1 MISIRTIDTAE
12 DFAGLAAAWEALHDA
27 APAASVFTSWLWQY
41 EWWKVYGKDQQL
53 RVLVASEGGRA
64 VGILP
69 LYIQASKVAG
79 FPVRHLRLVGTGG
92 DTYPDDMG
100 PVLAGSSPGEVGRA
114 LAQAALRL
122 GGWDIIALG
131 DMDPRLGFHEAAADE
146 ARQAGLGLR
155 EGVAQRISYIDLP
168 PTWDSYLKSASGTRR
183 YRIRSR
189 RRKLAAAG
197 PVRFFVWDDPA
208 TIDSAVDQLI
218 ALHRKR
224 WDAQGERGSFASRR
238 YNDFHRAVIKACL
251 ARGWL
256 RLYCLELAGRIV
268 AIKYAYRF
276 RNGIYFMQCG
286 FDPELASHA
295 VGSVLLGYAVEHAIA
310 EGNSVWDFLR
320 GEYAY
325 KDEWG
330 TGVRNTVSVTVQ
342 RRGLAAWMHDTRTVH
357 LPALKAF
364 ARAVVGR
371 GRSQDEG
378 QGKVKIPSPETA

>member
-1 MISIRTIDTAE
+1 MISIRIVDTTE
-12 DFAGLAAAWEALHDA
+12 NFAALATVWEPLHEQ

-41 EWWKVYGKDQQL
+41 EWWKVYGEDQPL
-53 RVLVASEGGRA
+53 RVLVAMDGSRV

-69 LYIQASKVAG
+69 LYIQTTKVAG

-92 DTYPDDMG
+92 DTYPDDVG
-100 PVLAGSSPGEVGRA
+100 PILGGSSPGEVGRA

-122 GGWDIIALG
+122 DGWDILALG
-131 DMDPRLGFHEAAADE
+131 DMDARLGFHEAAADE

-155 EGVAQRISYIDLP
+155 EGIAERISYIDLP
-168 PTWDSYLKSASGTRR
+168 RSWDEYLRSASGTRR

-197 PVRFFVWDDPA
+197 PVRFFAWEDA
-208 TIDSAVDQLI
+208 ASIDRAVDQLI

-224 WDAQGERGSFASRR
+224 WDVAGERGSFASRK
-238 YNDFHRAVIKACL
+238 YNDFHRAVIKGCL

-256 RLYCLELAGRIV
+256 RLYCLELGGRIV
-268 AIKYAYRF
+268 AMKYAYRF

-286 FDPELASHA
+286 FDPDLAPYA

-310 EGNSVWDFLR
+310 EGNAVWDFLR

-325 KDEWG
+325 KDEWSTG
-330 TGVRNTVSVTVQ
+330 TRNTMSVTVQ

-371 GRSQDEG
+371 A
-378 QGKVKIPSPETA
+378 KLPSPETA